1 MKYYP
6 SGAPSSVVGA
16 VVVSV
21 VCVVLSAAPTLTQSL
36 KTSQENGARADR
48 TDVVVFGATPAG
60 VTAAV
65 AAARAGQRVRLLEPG
80 TKVGGM
86 VSGGLSN
93 TDTGPRGPEVISGLA
108 GEFFSRVRKIEQARG
123 VCIKNCESSYFF
135 EPHVA
140 EQVFEDMI
148 REAGVAL
155 ERSVQL
161 LKVEK
166 QGATITRL
174 ITSRG
179 GVRASVFVDATYEGD
194 LMALAGVQY
203 RIGREP
209 RRMAAANDLS
219 GLALQEDNA
228 GVQRFLLPLGLYV
241 DPYRVPG
248 NAASGT
254 IAFIEPRPAR
264 LPEPGEGD
272 SRVTAYTYRLCVT
285 DDPTNRIPFSRPD
298 NYTASDFE
306 VHARLAA
313 AIPSEMNIVRSMFN
327 PSPMVRSRD
336 PHYSKYDLNSTLNLS
351 TDLTGDNLNQA
362 YVESPP
368 ARRLEIQRTYR
379 RFIQGLLWAFQ
390 TETRFGLLN
399 EHVSRFG
406 YCADEFKDDGGWP
419 HQFYVRVGR
428 RMVGEYVMNENDVMK
443 TGRREPIRDAIT
455 LGTYALAAHAHRYLA
470 APVEWPGGVRKDA
483 VVLEGTVISRLPDLE
498 PYPISYR
505 AITPRERD
513 ARNLLNPVTL
523 SATSIAYSAIRMEP
537 TFMMLGEAAGTA
549 AALSARSN
557 VSVQALDYT
566 SLRQRLTGN
575 GLRLAR

>member
-1 MKYYP
+1 MKHH
-6 SGAPSSVVGA
+6 SSLLA
-16 VVVSV
+16 FL
-21 VCVVLSAAPTLTQSL
+21 CVLLCATPTLTQSPES
-36 KTSQENGARADR
+36 SQENGGRADR
-48 TDVVVFGATPAG
+48 IDVAVFGATPAG
-60 VTAAV
+60 ITAAV
-65 AAARAGQRVRLLEPG
+65 AAARAGLRVRLVEPG

-93 TDTGPRGPEVISGLA
+93 TDTGPRGPEVISGLT
-108 GEFFSRVRKIEQARG
+108 GEFFARVRKIEQSRG
-123 VCIKNCESSYFF
+123 VCIKSCESSYFF

-148 REAGVAL
+148 REAGVVL
-155 ERSVQL
+155 DRSVQL

-179 GVRASVFVDATYEGD
+179 DLRASVFIDASYEGD
-194 LMALAGVQY
+194 LMALAGVPYQ
-203 RIGREP
+203 IGREP
-209 RRMAAANDLS
+209 RSMAAANDAS
-219 GLALQEDNA
+219 GLAMQEDNA
-228 GVQRFLLPLGLYV
+228 GVQRFLLPLGVHV

-254 IAFIEPRPAR
+254 IAFIEPRPER

-313 AIPSEMNIVRSMFN
+313 AVPPEMNIVRSMFN

-336 PHYSKYDLNSTLNLS
+336 PRYSEYDLNSTLNLS

-390 TETRFGLLN
+390 TEPRFGPLN

-406 YCADEFKDDGGWP
+406 YCADEFTDDGGWP

-483 VVLEGTVISRLPDLE
+483 VVLEGTVISRLPGLE

-505 AITPRERD
+505 AITPREQRRAKSAESGHAVGDQHRVQRHPHGADLHD
-513 ARNLLNPVTL
+513 A
-523 SATSIAYSAIRMEP
+523 
-537 TFMMLGEAAGTA
+537 G
-549 AALSARSN
+549 
-557 VSVQALDYT
+557 
-566 SLRQRLTGN
+566 
-575 GLRLAR
+575 

>member
-1 MKYYP
+1 MKSHAFRP
-6 SGAPSSVVGA
+6 PSSVVRA
-16 VVVSV
+16 ALVPVL
-21 VCVVLSAAPTLTQSL
+21 CVVLSATAPLTQSL
-36 KTSQENGARADR
+36 ERSQENGSTGERV
-48 TDVVVFGATPAG
+48 DVAVFGATPAG

-65 AAARAGQRVRLLEPG
+65 SAARAGLRVRLVEPG
-80 TKVGGM
+80 TRVGGM

-93 TDTGPRGPEVISGLA
+93 TDTGPRGPEVISGLT
-108 GEFFSRVRKIEQARG
+108 GEFFARVRKIEQARG
-123 VCIKNCESSYFF
+123 VCIKSCESSYFF

-140 EQVFEDMI
+140 EQVFEGMI
-148 REAGVAL
+148 REAGVVL
-155 ERSVQL
+155 DRSVQL

-179 GVRASVFVDATYEGD
+179 DLRASVVIDASYEGD
-194 LMALAGVQY
+194 LMALASV
-203 RIGREP
+203 
-209 RRMAAANDLS
+209 
-219 GLALQEDNA
+219 
-228 GVQRFLLPLGLYV
+228 
-241 DPYRVPG
+241 PYQ

-254 IAFIEPRPAR
+254 IAFIEPRPER

-285 DDPTNRIPFSRPD
+285 DDPANRIPFSQPE

-313 AIPSEMNIVRSMFN
+313 AALPGVDIVRSMFN
-327 PSPMVRSRD
+327 PSPMVLSRD
-336 PHYSKYDLNSTLNLS
+336 PRYFKYDLNSTLNLS
-351 TDLTGDNLNQA
+351 TDLTADTLNQA

-379 RFIQGLLWAFQ
+379 RYIQGVLWAWQ
-390 TETRFGLLN
+390 TEPRFGPLR
-399 EHVSRFG
+399 ERVSRFG

-428 RMVGEYVMNENDVMK
+428 RMLGEYVMNENDVMR
-443 TGRREPIRDAIT
+443 TGRRDPIRDPIT

-483 VVLEGTVISRLPDLE
+483 VVLEGTVITRLPDVE

-505 AITPRERD
+505 AITPRESD

-549 AALSARSN
+549 AALSIKSN
-557 VSVQALDYT
+557 VSVQAVDYA
-566 SLRQRLTGN
+566 SLRQRLTASGV
-575 GLRLAR
+575 RLAR

>member
-1 MKYYP
+1 MRHH
-6 SGAPSSVVGA
+6 SSLLCFLCVLL
-16 VVVSV
+16 SV
-21 VCVVLSAAPTLTQSL
+21 APTITQSR
-36 KTSQENGARADR
+36 SQENGPRADR
-48 TDVVVFGATPAG
+48 IDVAVFGATPAG
-60 VTAAV
+60 MTAAV
-65 AAARAGQRVRLLEPG
+65 AAARAGLQVRLLAAG
-80 TKVGGM
+80 TRVGGM

-93 TDTGPRGPEVISGLA
+93 TDTGPRGPEVISGLT
-108 GEFFSRVRKIEQARG
+108 GEFFARVRKIEQSRG
-123 VCIKNCESSYFF
+123 VCIKSCESSYFF

-148 REAGVAL
+148 REAGVVL
-155 ERSVQL
+155 DRSVQL

-179 GVRASVFVDATYEGD
+179 DLRASVFIDASYEGD
-194 LMALAGVQY
+194 LMALAGVPYQ
-203 RIGREP
+203 IGREP
-209 RRMAAANDLS
+209 RRMAAANDTS
-219 GLALQEDNA
+219 GLAMQEDNA
-228 GVQRFLLPLGLYV
+228 GVQRFLLPLGLHV

-254 IAFIEPRPAR
+254 IAFIEPRPER

-313 AIPSEMNIVRSMFN
+313 AVPPEMNIVRSMFN

-336 PHYSKYDLNSTLNLS
+336 PRYSKYDLNSTLNLS

-362 YVESPP
+362 YVESPQ

-390 TETRFGLLN
+390 TEPRFGPLN

-537 TFMMLGEAAGTA
+537 TFMMLGEAAGAA
-549 AALSARSN
+549 AALSVKSN
-557 VSVQALDYT
+557 VSVQAVDYA
-566 SLRQRLTGN
+566 SLRQRLTAS
-575 GLRLAR
+575 GLRLAW